1 MSGEGKEANRL
12 WLGAGAING
21 LISVAMGAFAA
32 HGLKDRLPAEAL
44 DWVRTGSAYEM
55 WHALALVGVAIVG
68 TGKTGRALC
77 LAGGAFL
84 LGCIL
89 FSGSLYLL
97 ALTGIRGF
105 AFITPIGGVAFLVGW
120 AALAWHAIAGTRGG

>member
-1 MSGEGKEANRL
+1 MSGEGKGANRL
-12 WLGAGAING
+12 WLGAGAVNG
-21 LISVAMGAFAA
+21 LVSVAMGAFAA
-32 HGLKDRLPAEAL
+32 HSLKDRLPAEAL
-44 DWVRTGSAYEM
+44 DWVRTGSSYGM
-55 WHALALVGVAIVG
+55 WHSLALIGVAILAVAQS
-68 TGKTGRALC
+68 GRALC

-105 AFITPIGGVAFLVGW
+105 AFITPIGGGAFLVGW
-120 AALAWHAIAGTRGG
+120 AALAWHAIARSRG

>member
-1 MSGEGKEANRL
+1 MSGEGKGANRL

-32 HGLKDRLPAEAL
+32 HGLRDRLPVEAL
-44 DWVRTGSAYEM
+44 DWVHTGSTYEM
-55 WHALALVGVAIVG
+55 WHALALMGVAILA
-68 TGKTGRALC
+68 TGKPGRALC

-105 AFITPIGGVAFLVGW
+105 AFITPFGGGAFLVGW